1 MVLHKH
7 GQMLYDNVRET
18 TVEMLKPI
26 STRLISI
33 PEEDLIKEI
42 TRVWDL
48 EKYVI
53 IMIKDILLYMDKN
66 FVTKM
71 KNLLNVEA
79 MQTTQFKIH
88 VIQNS
93 QIKKKLVSLLLA
105 DIEKERNGEQVER
118 VYIQRCVQM
127 LIEVGLQSKRIYEQE
142 FESVLIQQTR
152 DYYRNESNINISEN
166 SCNAYLIKA
175 NMRLQ
180 EEQDRVNS
188 YLHPSSM
195 PKIINEFLREYIE
208 NHASTLLELE
218 NSGLIYMI

>member
-26 STRLISI
+26 SQRLLNI

-71 KNLLNVEA
+71 KSLLNVEA
-79 MQTTQFKIH
+79 MQTT
-88 VIQNS
+88 
-93 QIKKKLVSLLLA
+93 
-105 DIEKERNGEQVER
+105 
-118 VYIQRCVQM
+118 
-127 LIEVGLQSKRIYEQE
+127 
-142 FESVLIQQTR
+142 
-152 DYYRNESNINISEN
+152 
-166 SCNAYLIKA
+166 
-175 NMRLQ
+175 
-180 EEQDRVNS
+180 
-188 YLHPSSM
+188 
-195 PKIINEFLREYIE
+195 
-208 NHASTLLELE
+208 
-218 NSGLIYMI
+218 